1 MKNFKFFGLFAIAAF
16 MLASCGSV
24 AHIEKDD
31 TVNFS
36 KHLPGL
42 ILRKHNLIMSKSHL
56 A

>member
-1 MKNFKFFGLFAIAAF
+1 MENIKFFGLLIIAGL

-36 KHLPGL
+36 H
-42 ILRKHNLIMSKSHL
+42 
-56 A
+56 